1 MDFSKTAHLFQNP
14 TVGVV
19 VQEITQSSQGR
30 VKHDATS
37 WPAELDTPS
46 GEIVLLPNAPVL
58 VVGRR
63 GLVLLVR
70 PLTA

>member
-30 VKHDATS
+30 VKHDAIY
-37 WPAELDTPS
+37 WPAELMEPTES
-46 GEIVLLPNAPVL
+46 ISLPPGSRVL
-58 VVGRR
+58 VVGRK
-63 GLVLLVR
+63 GLTLLVR
-70 PLTA
+70 PS